1 MLVAIYL
8 LAALI
13 VLFVVTLGFI
23 FGGLI
28 GYRFGVRRR
37 HVQAQSGEPHASTLE
52 NGRVTPPPPPP
63 PMIRCV
69 PATSGDMHRGE
80 MTLNSASDERMAP
93 VNYGG
98 GEASNTNEELLSR
111 VQRTRQQY
119 TRVK

>member
-8 LAALI
+8 LATLI

-37 HVQAQSGEPHASTLE
+37 HVQAQSGETHASTLE

-69 PATSGDMHRGE
+69 PATSGDVHRGE
-80 MTLNSASDERMAP
+80 MSLNSASDERMAP

-98 GEASNTNEELLSR
+98 EATVANEELLSR
-111 VQRTRQQY
+111 AQRSRQQF
-119 TRVK
+119 TRGVK